1 MRKLMK
7 SLMAVSAVLSLA
19 PTAAFA
25 RPPQCE
31 DICFDA
37 PCSTVCAVQLRQTT
51 CNENPI
57 FWGCLSLAL
66 PNDPSASVSTDEA
79 RQAEDASQVC
89 SEEHPDSS
97 AES

>member
-25 RPPQCE
+25 LPPQCE
-31 DICFDA
+31 DICPEA
-37 PCSTVCAVQLRQTT
+37 PCSTTCAVRNRWTT
-51 CNENPI
+51 CNENPLY
-57 FWGCLSLAL
+57 WGCYESAQ
-66 PNDPSASVSTDEA
+66 PNDPSASVSQDEA

-89 SEEHPDSS
+89 SEEEPS
-97 AES
+97 AGT